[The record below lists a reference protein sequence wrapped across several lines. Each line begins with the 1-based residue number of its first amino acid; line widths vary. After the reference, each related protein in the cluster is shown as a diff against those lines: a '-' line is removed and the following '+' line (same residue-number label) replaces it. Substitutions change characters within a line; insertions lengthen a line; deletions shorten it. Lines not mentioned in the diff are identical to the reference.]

1 MSDLADSFWERVN
14 TLIKSKKTKQQDV
27 AEACGLSYQ
36 TFRGWITR
44 STYPDALQTVKI
56 AKCLGTSVE
65 YLVTGTDSNEYKVQ
79 LDQLKQALRNL
90 SE

>member
-65 YLVTGTDSNEYKVQ
+65 YLVTGMQPELS
-79 LDQLKQALRNL
+79 KQDVLNYL
-90 SE
+90 QNHLT